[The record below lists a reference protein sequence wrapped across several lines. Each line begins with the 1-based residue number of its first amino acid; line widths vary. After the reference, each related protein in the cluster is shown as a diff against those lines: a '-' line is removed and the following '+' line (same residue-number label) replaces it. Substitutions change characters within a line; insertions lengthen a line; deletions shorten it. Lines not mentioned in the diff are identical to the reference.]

1 MSQPFLELV
10 ETLARRRGV
19 TLAPDWAAG
28 APDDLELDDREAS
41 SRLASALGW
50 PEPQRV
56 MARPRA
62 NAFPVLVFTPSGWAL
77 AEQWETRTTI
87 RALAMGGIEEVV
99 WDRNSLLVEIRF
111 PARAERQSF
120 GRARSIFWSAIM
132 RRKHILFE
140 TVVATVVV
148 NALALATSLYSMQVY
163 DRVIPRGGFATLWVL
178 TAGIGFALLIDF
190 MMRVIRALMVG
201 REAMAIDAEVSEY
214 FFDRMQ
220 AVRLDARPPGIGTMA
235 AQLRGLEQVRQI
247 FSSASIFVIAD
258 LPFALLFLV
267 VMGVIGGVVVV
278 VPLAIF
284 ALSLLLAVL
293 FSKGI
298 REHADR
304 TQVTGN
310 RKNGLLVEA
319 LDASETIKANRGGWH
334 MLAAWN
340 NLIDAVNSHD
350 VKVQR
355 WSVFASQT
363 FSFLQ
368 QIAYVGIVVWGAYRV
383 NQGDMTMGGLIAC
396 TIISG
401 RINGPLV
408 ASLPGFVVQ
417 WGYARASLRALDQLL
432 AMPSDQPLDMQKIRP
447 DTLGSALK
455 VENIAFA
462 HGESRFGL
470 VVPKLEIGPGERVG
484 IIGSVGAG
492 KSTLLRL
499 LAGLVPPQKGHVLL
513 GGIALDQI
521 AEDSLRREICYF
533 PQDYRLVSG
542 TLRDNLTMGLSTV
555 SDDRLMEAAS
565 RTGLDDLVR
574 MHPKGFDLPI
584 FEGGGGLSGGQR
596 TMVGLARVFLLRP
609 RFLLLDEPTSNLD
622 QENEARVLEFLA
634 KASEPSTSIVI
645 VTHKLQFLGAMSR
658 LLVMQGGKVVLD
670 GDTASVIGKLR
681 RAKAASPFPHP
692 PTGTET

>member
-1 MSQPFLELV
+1 
-10 ETLARRRGV
+10 
-19 TLAPDWAAG
+19 
-28 APDDLELDDREAS
+28 
-41 SRLASALGW
+41 
-50 PEPQRV
+50 
-56 MARPRA
+56 
-62 NAFPVLVFTPSGWAL
+62 
-77 AEQWETRTTI
+77 
-87 RALAMGGIEEVV
+87 
-99 WDRNSLLVEIRF
+99 
-111 PARAERQSF
+111 
-120 GRARSIFWSAIM
+120 M
-132 RRKHILFE
+132 RRKHVLFE

-190 MMRVIRALMVG
+190 IMRIIRALMVG

-247 FSSASIFVIAD
+247 FSSASIFVMAD

-267 VMGVIGGVVVV
+267 VMAMIGGVVAV

-284 ALSLLLAVL
+284 ALSLLLAL
-293 FSKGI
+293 IFSRGI

-340 NLIDAVNSHD
+340 SLIDTVNSHD

-355 WSVFASQT
+355 WSVIASQT
-363 FSFLQ
+363 FAFLQ
-368 QIAYVGIVVWGAYRV
+368 QVAYVGIVVWGAYRV
-383 NQGDMTMGGLIAC
+383 NQGEMTMGGLIAC

-447 DTLGSALK
+447 DTPGSALK
-455 VENIAFA
+455 VENIVFA

-470 VVPKLEIGPGERVG
+470 AVPKLEIGAGERVG

-542 TLRDNLTMGLSTV
+542 TLRDNLTMGLPTV
-555 SDDRLMEAAS
+555 TDDQLLEAAS
-565 RTGLDDLVR
+565 RSGLDDLVR
-574 MHPKGFDLPI
+574 THPKGLDLPI

-609 RFLLLDEPTSNLD
+609 LFLLLDEPTSNLD
-622 QENEARVLEFLA
+622 QENEARVLGFLT
-634 KASEPSTSIVI
+634 KESEPSTAIVI

-658 LLVMQGGKVVLD
+658 LLVMQGGRVVLD
-670 GDTASVIGKLR
+670 GDTASVIDKLR
-681 RAKAASPFPHP
+681 RGEKAASAIPQPQA
-692 PTGTET
+692 GS

>member
-1 MSQPFLELV
+1 MNQPHQELI
-10 ETLARRRGV
+10 EALARRRGIS
-19 TLAPDWAAG
+19 LAPDWAAG
-28 APDDLELDDREAS
+28 APGDLDLNDPEALTK
-41 SRLASALGW
+41 LAAALKW
-50 PEPQRV
+50 PEPRQVRE
-56 MARPRA
+56 RPRA
-62 NAFPVLVFTPSGWAL
+62 NAFPLLILTPSGWAL
-77 AEQWETRTTI
+77 AEQWDTPTTI
-87 RALAMGGIEEVV
+87 RALAIGGAQQVAWDKDCLLIEM
-99 WDRNSLLVEIRF
+99 RF
-111 PARAERQSF
+111 PAMAERPNF
-120 GRARSIFWSAIM
+120 VRARSIFWSAIM

-140 TVVATVVV
+140 TVVATIVV
-148 NALALATSLYSMQVY
+148 NTLALATSLYSMQVY

-190 MMRVIRALMVG
+190 VMRVIRALMVG

-247 FSSASIFVIAD
+247 FSSASIFVMAD

-267 VMGVIGGVVVV
+267 VMAVIGGVIAI

-284 ALSLLLAVL
+284 ALSLLLAVI
-293 FSKGI
+293 FSRGI

-340 NLIDAVNSHD
+340 DLIDAVNGHD

-368 QIAYVGIVVWGAYRV
+368 QVAYVGIVVWGAYRV

-408 ASLPGFVVQ
+408 AALPGFVVQ

-432 AMPSDQPLDMQKIRP
+432 AMPSDQPLDTQKIRP
-447 DTLGSALK
+447 DTLSSVLK
-455 VENIAFA
+455 AENIAFS

-470 VVPKLEIGPGERVG
+470 AVPKLEIGPGERVG

-499 LAGLVPPQKGHVLL
+499 LAGLVPPQKGHMLL

-521 AEDSLRREICYF
+521 AEDNLRREICYF

-542 TLRDNLTMGLSTV
+542 TLRDNLTMGLPTL
-555 SDDRLMEAAS
+555 SDDNLLEAAS
-565 RTGLDDLVR
+565 RTGLDDLIR
-574 MHPKGFDLPI
+574 THPKGLDLPV

-596 TMVGLARVFLLRP
+596 TMVGLARVFLLKP

-622 QENEARVLEFLA
+622 QENEARVLAFLS
-634 KASEPSTSIVI
+634 KLSEPSTSIVI

-658 LLVMQGGKVVLD
+658 LLVMQAGRIVLD
-670 GDTASVIGKLR
+670 GDTASVLDKLR
-681 RAKAASPFPHP
+681 RGEKAASAVQQSR
-692 PTGTET
+692 TGS

>member
-1 MSQPFLELV
+1 MSEPYLELI
-10 ETLARRRGV
+10 EALARRRGIS
-19 TLAPDWAAG
+19 LAPDWAAG
-28 APDDLELDDREAS
+28 APDDLIFDDPDALIK
-41 SRLASALGW
+41 LAAALGW
-50 PEPQRV
+50 PEPRRV
-56 MARPRA
+56 RDRPRA
-62 NAFPVLVFTPSGWAL
+62 NAFPLLILTPSGWAL
-77 AEQWETRTTI
+77 AEQWDTPTAI
-87 RALAMGGIEEVV
+87 RALAVGGVEQVT
-99 WDRNSLLVEIRF
+99 WDGDSLLIDMRF
-111 PARAERQSF
+111 PAIAERPNF
-120 GRARSIFWSAIM
+120 VRARSIFWSAIM

-140 TVVATVVV
+140 AVVATVVV
-148 NALALATSLYSMQVY
+148 NILALATSLYSMQVY

-178 TAGIGFALLIDF
+178 TAGIGFALLVDF
-190 MMRVIRALMVG
+190 VMRVIRALMVG

-247 FSSASIFVIAD
+247 FSSASIFIMAD
-258 LPFALLFLV
+258 LPFAFLFLV
-267 VMGVIGGVVVV
+267 VMAVIGGVIAI
-278 VPLAIF
+278 VPLGIF
-284 ALSLLLAVL
+284 ALSLLLALV
-293 FSKGI
+293 FARGI

-340 NLIDAVNSHD
+340 DLTDAVNGHD

-363 FSFLQ
+363 FAFLQ
-368 QIAYVGIVVWGAYRV
+368 QVAYVGIVVWGAYRV

-408 ASLPGFVVQ
+408 AALPGFVVQ

-432 AMPSDQPLDMQKIRP
+432 AMPSDQPLDAQKIRP
-447 DTLGSALK
+447 DSRSSALK
-455 VENIAFA
+455 AQNVTFA

-470 VVPKLEIGPGERVG
+470 AVPNLEIGPGERVG

-521 AEDSLRREICYF
+521 AEDNLRHEICYF

-542 TLRDNLTMGLSTV
+542 TLRDNLTMGLPRLP
-555 SDDRLMEAAS
+555 DDRLLEAAS
-565 RTGLDDLVR
+565 RTGLDDLIR
-574 MHPKGFDLPI
+574 THPKGLDLPV

-596 TMVGLARVFLLRP
+596 TMIGLARVFLLKP

-622 QENEARVLEFLA
+622 RENETRVLAFLA
-634 KASEPSTSIVI
+634 KLSEPSTSIVI

-658 LLVMQGGKVVLD
+658 LLVMQAGRIALD
-670 GDTASVIGKLR
+670 GDTASVLEKLR
-681 RAKAASPFPHP
+681 RGDKAASAVPQPR
-692 PTGTET
+692 TGS

>member
-10 ETLARRRGV
+10 EAFARRRGV
-19 TLAPDWAAG
+19 ILAPDWAAG
-28 APDDLELDDREAS
+28 APDDLDLHDREAS
-41 SRLASALGW
+41 SKLAAALGW

-56 MARPRA
+56 VARPRA
-62 NAFPVLVFTPSGWAL
+62 NAFPMLILTPTGWAL

-99 WDRNSLLVEIRF
+99 WDRNSLLVEMRL
-111 PARAERQSF
+111 PAMAERKSF

-178 TAGIGFALLIDF
+178 TAGVGFALLIDF

-247 FSSASIFVIAD
+247 FSSASIFVMAD

-267 VMGVIGGVVVV
+267 VMGVIGGVVAI

-284 ALSLLLAVL
+284 ALSLLLAFI
-293 FSKGI
+293 FSRGI
-298 REHADR
+298 REHAEK

-334 MLAAWN
+334 MLAGWN

-447 DTLGSALK
+447 DTPGSALK

-470 VVPKLEIGPGERVG
+470 FVPKLEIGLGERVG

-513 GGIALDQI
+513 GDIALDQI

-574 MHPKGFDLPI
+574 MHPKGLDLPI

-622 QENEARVLEFLA
+622 QENEARVLEFLT

-658 LLVMQGGKVVLD
+658 LLVMQGGRVVLD
-670 GDTASVIGKLR
+670 GDTASVIDKLR
-681 RAKAASPFPHP
+681 RAKATSPIPHP

>member
-1 MSQPFLELV
+1 MTQLYLELI
-10 ETLARRRGV
+10 EALARRHGV
-19 TLAPDWAAG
+19 SLAPDWAAG
-28 APDDLELDDREAS
+28 VPDDLDLGDPDGLEKLAAALD
-41 SRLASALGW
+41 W
-50 PEPQRV
+50 PEPRRISE
-56 MARPRA
+56 RPRA
-62 NAFPVLVFTPSGWAL
+62 NAFPLLILTPSGWAL
-77 AEQWETRTTI
+77 AEQWETRATI
-87 RALAMGGIEEVV
+87 RASAIGGIEQVA
-99 WDRNSLLVEIRF
+99 WDRNCLLVEMRF
-111 PARAERQSF
+111 PAMAERRNF
-120 GRARSIFWSAIM
+120 ARAYSIFWSAIM

-140 TVVATVVV
+140 AVVATIVV
-148 NALALATSLYSMQVY
+148 NTLALATSLYSMQVY

-190 MMRVIRALMVG
+190 AMRVIRALMVG
-201 REAMAIDAEVSEY
+201 REAMAVDAEVSEY

-235 AQLRGLEQVRQI
+235 AQLRGLEQVRQL
-247 FSSASIFVIAD
+247 FSSASIFVMAD
-258 LPFALLFLV
+258 LPFALLFLA
-267 VMGVIGGVVVV
+267 VMAVIGGAVAI

-284 ALSLLLAVL
+284 ALSLLLAFV

-340 NLIDAVNSHD
+340 DLIDAVNGHD

-383 NQGDMTMGGLIAC
+383 NQGEMTMGGLIAC

-432 AMPSDQPLDMQKIRP
+432 ATPSDQPLDVQKIRP
-447 DTLGSALK
+447 DTLASVLK
-455 VENIAFA
+455 VENATFA

-470 VVPKLEIGPGERVG
+470 GVPKLEIGPGERVG

-492 KSTLLRL
+492 KSTLLRM

-542 TLRDNLTMGLSTV
+542 TLRDNLTMGLPNV
-555 SDDRLMEAAS
+555 SDDRLLEAAS

-574 MHPKGFDLPI
+574 THPKGLDLPV

-596 TMVGLARVFLLRP
+596 TMVGLARVFLLKP

-622 QENEARVLEFLA
+622 QENEARVLAFLA
-634 KASEPSTSIVI
+634 KLSDPSTSIVI

-658 LLVMQGGKVVLD
+658 LLVMQAGRIVLD
-670 GDTASVIGKLR
+670 DDTASVLEKLR
-681 RAKAASPFPHP
+681 RGEKAASAIQQPQA
-692 PTGTET
+692 GS

>member
-1 MSQPFLELV
+1 MSQTLLELI
-10 ETLARRRGV
+10 EALARKRGI

-28 APDDLELDDREAS
+28 VPADLDVSDPEA
-41 SRLASALGW
+41 LNGLTAALNW
-50 PEPQRV
+50 QEPVPART
-56 MARPRA
+56 RPRA
-62 NAFPVLVFTPSGWAL
+62 NAFPLLIFTPSGWAL
-77 AEQWETRTTI
+77 AEQWETRTTV
-87 RALAMGGIEEVV
+87 RALAIGGIEEVA
-99 WDRNSLLVEIRF
+99 WDKNCLMVEMRF
-111 PARAERQSF
+111 PAMTERQSF
-120 GRARSIFWSAIM
+120 ARARSIFWSAIM
-132 RRKHILFE
+132 RRKHVLFE

-190 MMRVIRALMVG
+190 IMRIIRALMVG

-247 FSSASIFVIAD
+247 FSSASIFVMAD

-267 VMGVIGGVVVV
+267 VMAMIGGVVAV

-284 ALSLLLAVL
+284 ALSLLLAL
-293 FSKGI
+293 IFSRGI

-340 NLIDAVNSHD
+340 SLIDTVNSHD

-355 WSVFASQT
+355 WSVIASQT
-363 FSFLQ
+363 FAFLQ
-368 QIAYVGIVVWGAYRV
+368 QVAYVGIVVWGAYRV
-383 NQGDMTMGGLIAC
+383 NQGEMTMGGLIAC

-447 DTLGSALK
+447 DTPGSALK
-455 VENIAFA
+455 VENIVFA

-470 VVPKLEIGPGERVG
+470 AVPKLEIGAGERVG

-542 TLRDNLTMGLSTV
+542 TLRDNLTMGLPTV
-555 SDDRLMEAAS
+555 TDDQLLEAAS
-565 RTGLDDLVR
+565 RSGLDDLVR
-574 MHPKGFDLPI
+574 THPKGLDLPI

-609 RFLLLDEPTSNLD
+609 LFLLLDEPTSNLD
-622 QENEARVLEFLA
+622 QENEARVLGFLT
-634 KASEPSTSIVI
+634 KESEPSTAIVI

-658 LLVMQGGKVVLD
+658 LLVMQGGRVVLD
-670 GDTASVIGKLR
+670 GDTASVIDKLR
-681 RAKAASPFPHP
+681 RGEKAASAIPQPQA
-692 PTGTET
+692 GS